1 MAGNDT
7 AGTSDSVDVDALMAD
22 IESPTKETA
31 EAAPVEAPAA
41 EPVWDGKQWEFE
53 WNGKKIAPDSQDK
66 ARTWMSQGYNYSQRM
81 GELNKTQAQ
90 QKAEWDQRQAA
101 FQETQAKLSPYQK
114 VDEYARQNPQ
124 WWAKVQQDYAA
135 AQQQAQGITP
145 DIANAL
151 KPIQDELGQFKSFLR
166 EQQEAKATEEASKH
180 DSALDT
186 EIEGIRK
193 DFPNINL
200 GAVDP
205 ANGMTL
211 ELRILKHA
219 QSLGTTSFKAAFR
232 DYLHDQLMEQ
242 AKANG
247 LEANAKTAE
256 LNAKK
261 GILGKTPAPVKGQ
274 QTSAYVKGKSYDQL
288 SREALAEF
296 GITA

>member
-1 MAGNDT
+1 MAENDT
-7 AGTSDSVDVDALMAD
+7 PGSGNEVDVDALMAE
-22 IESPTKETA
+22 IESPSKAA
-31 EAAPVEAPAA
+31 ESEAPAA
-41 EPVWDGKQWEFE
+41 ETPAAAPTWDGKQWEFE

-90 QKAEWDQRQAA
+90 QKTEWDQRQSA
-101 FQETQAKLSPYQK
+101 FAEEQAKLSPYAK
-114 VDEYARQNPQ
+114 VDEYARANPQ
-124 WWAKVQQDYAA
+124 WWAKVQQDYQT

-145 DIANAL
+145 DFAQAL
-151 KPIQDELGQFKSFLR
+151 KPIQEELGQFKTFLAQ
-166 EQQEAKATEEASKH
+166 QQEAKAAEEASKH
-180 DSALDT
+180 DGALDT

-200 GAVDP
+200 TSVDP
-205 ANGMTL
+205 ATGMTL

-247 LEANAKTAE
+247 LEANAKAAE

-261 GILGKTPAPVKGQ
+261 GILGKTPAPVRGQ
-274 QTSAYVKGKSYDQL
+274 QVSGFVRGKSYDQL
-288 SREALAEF
+288 ARDGLAEF
-296 GITA
+296 GVT